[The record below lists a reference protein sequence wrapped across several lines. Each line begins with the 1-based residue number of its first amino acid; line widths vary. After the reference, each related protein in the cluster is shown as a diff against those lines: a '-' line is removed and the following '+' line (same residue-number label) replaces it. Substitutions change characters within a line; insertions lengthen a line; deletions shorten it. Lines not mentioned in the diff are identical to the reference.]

1 MTNCFLFLEKLFI
14 LDRKHGELLIILLI
28 VADVVSFLLVIKRKK
43 RRRVL
48 WLWLRRPL
56 FIS

>member
-1 MTNCFLFLEKLFI
+1 MTNCFLFLEKFI

-56 FIS
+56 FTS

>member
-1 MTNCFLFLEKLFI
+1 MTNCFLFLEKFI